1 MCPETTTPE
10 RLLRQYEQ
18 GRLTAHGFIL
28 RVLSF
33 TGKQRLTRALEILPS
48 EILEQLKDFI
58 AHYETGMRVLRG
70 GHGPGW
76 PESGFLASADQ
87 TRPSAR
93 SARLDM
99 VVTLSASELLPEK
112 FFPSAGD
119 MALLWANVDKARRKP

>member
-33 TGKQRLTRALEILPS
+33 TGKQRLTRALEIMPP

-58 AHYETGMRVLRG
+58 AHYETGMRVFRG
-70 GHGPGW
+70 P
-76 PESGFLASADQ
+76 
-87 TRPSAR
+87 RPRTQAIRLVRDWLHYATR
-93 SARLDM
+93 SA
-99 VVTLSASELLPEK
+99 
-112 FFPSAGD
+112 
-119 MALLWANVDKARRKP
+119 